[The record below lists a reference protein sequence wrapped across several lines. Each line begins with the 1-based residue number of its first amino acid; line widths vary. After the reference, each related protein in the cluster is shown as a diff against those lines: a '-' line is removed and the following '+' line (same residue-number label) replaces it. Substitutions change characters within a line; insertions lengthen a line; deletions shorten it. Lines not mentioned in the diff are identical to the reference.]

1 MHRSRGTLPVSGGRP
16 PQRGRGAASAKGRV
30 SSGLPATPEALR
42 LTEAFCAGV
51 RHSPR
56 FAAAA
61 AAAAPEEQLEKW
73 NMGEETVASQASLY
87 CWLGRIVPHCRT
99 GNSAHTAAAS
109 TAAATYFAASHP
121 RASGQP

>member
-1 MHRSRGTLPVSGGRP
+1 MHRSHGTLPVSGGRP
-16 PQRGRGAASAKGRV
+16 PRRGRGAASAKGCA

-61 AAAAPEEQLEKW
+61 AAPEEQLEKW
-73 NMGEETVASQASLY
+73 NAGEETVASQASLY
-87 CWLGRIVPHCRT
+87 CWSGRIVPHCRT
-99 GNSAHTAAAS
+99 GNSAHTAAAA
-109 TAAATYFAASHP
+109 TAAAVYFAAIHP
-121 RASGQP
+121 CASGQP